1 MDKTRAVICMGV
13 IDGKTDR
20 EMDWKHHS
28 LSNVTI
34 AELLIVTYEYVGD
47 TFRERQRERGKKRAI
62 D

>member
-1 MDKTRAVICMGV
+1 MGV

-34 AELLIVTYEYVGD
+34 AELLIVAYAYVED
-47 TFRERQRERGKKRAI
+47 TVRERERDRECYEVGKEDDVPI
-62 D
+62 

>member
-1 MDKTRAVICMGV
+1 MGV

-34 AELLIVTYEYVGD
+34 AELLIVLMSMLETQSE
-47 TFRERQRERGKKRAI
+47 RERQREREKENAI

>member
-20 EMDWKHHS
+20 EMDWRHHS

-34 AELLIVTYEYVGD
+34 AELLIVAYEHVGD
-47 TFRERQRERGKKRAI
+47 TVRERETERARKRKG

>member
-1 MDKTRAVICMGV
+1 MGV
-13 IDGKTDR
+13 LDGKTDR

-34 AELLIVTYEYVGD
+34 AELLIIAYEHVRD
-47 TFRERQRERGKKRAI
+47 TVRERQREREREEKRAI

>member
-1 MDKTRAVICMGV
+1 MGV

-34 AELLIVTYEYVGD
+34 AGLLIVTYEYVGD
-47 TFRERQRERGKKRAI
+47 TVRERQREREKKGRLI
-62 D
+62 DMQ